1 MTTVVI
7 TGGPDIDLETIASVC
22 EGADR
27 VICAD
32 SGAQNALLAGIR
44 IDKVVGDL
52 DSLSDEAKAVLKEK
66 NITVDLYP
74 VEKDMTDTEIAIREI
89 PADHEIRLISSLS
102 GRQDHLMTNILLAV
116 KLRGEG
122 RDISVTDGVTDMIP
136 MSGEDSIVVDGI
148 RYPEGLTVSLVPLD
162 FTSPVKGVT
171 TKGLYYELNGQ
182 DLLAGSSF
190 SISNKLKDGATSFGI
205 SIKSGNM
212 AVIITPT
219 R

>member
-1 MTTVVI
+1 
-7 TGGPDIDLETIASVC
+7 
-22 EGADR
+22 
-27 VICAD
+27 
-32 SGAQNALLAGIR
+32 
-44 IDKVVGDL
+44 
-52 DSLSDEAKAVLKEK
+52 
-66 NITVDLYP
+66 
-74 VEKDMTDTEIAIREI
+74 
-89 PADHEIRLISSLS
+89 
-102 GRQDHLMTNILLAV
+102 MTNILLAV

-122 RDISVTDGVTDMIP
+122 RDISVTDGITDMIP
-136 MSGEDSIVVDGI
+136 MSGEDSIFVDGI

-190 SISNKLKDGATSFGI
+190 SISNKLKDGENSFGI

>member
-89 PADHEIRLISSLS
+89 PTDHEIRLISSLS

-122 RDISVTDGVTDMIP
+122 RDISVTDGITDMIP
-136 MSGEDSIVVDGI
+136 MSGVMTEKRIMPTMMERIATMVRSMAES
-148 RYPEGLTVSLVPLD
+148 RPEMRRLVSAL
-162 FTSPVKGVT
+162 
-171 TKGLYYELNGQ
+171 
-182 DLLAGSSF
+182 
-190 SISNKLKDGATSFGI
+190 
-205 SIKSGNM
+205 
-212 AVIITPT
+212 
-219 R
+219 

>member
-32 SGAQNALLAGIR
+32 SGAEKALIAGIR

-52 DSLSDEAKAVLKEK
+52 DSLSDEAKTALKDRDIK
-66 NITVDLYP
+66 TDIYP
-74 VEKDMTDTEIAIREI
+74 VEKDMTDTEIAISEI
-89 PADHEIRLISSLS
+89 PKDHEIRLISSLS
-102 GRQDHLMTNILLAV
+102 GRQDHLMTNIFLAV
-116 KLRGEG
+116 KLRSEG
-122 RDISVTDGVTDMIP
+122 RDISVTDGVTDLIP
-136 MSGEDSIVVDGI
+136 MSGEDSIVLDGI
-148 RYPEGLTVSLVPLD
+148 MNPEGLTVSLVPLD
-162 FTSPVKGVT
+162 FSTPVKGVT
-171 TKGLYYELNGQ
+171 TNGLYYELSGQ
-182 DLLAGSSF
+182 DLYAGSSY
-190 SISNKLKDGATSFGI
+190 SISNKLKEGETSFGI